1 MAIVLEC
8 KHDALACRLGAMVAH
23 FNQKTLIW
31 TIPPGMIAVK
41 TERRMLVWP
50 IIGDE
55 VKDPL
60 QKRRVP

>member
-8 KHDALACRLGAMVAH
+8 KSDKLARQLGATVAY

-31 TIPPGMIAVK
+31 TIPAGMLAVK
-41 TERRMLVWP
+41 TDQRMLVWT